1 MENMGFNYMLD
12 RMKRDLI
19 SLSLTINDLT
29 ESLRSKKG
37 ITDEEIAK
45 QMKSREQKLQ
55 SRFRLDNLML
65 SLERDQKKRSERINS
80 LNLSI
85 KNKEDAIQKRNE
97 RKLNQNL
104 IREKAQ
110 NESKDQKEEKMKE
123 KFYIQKIWSCYFK
136 KRMERQ
142 MKEHAHTEQAFQLM
156 RACAGNSDV
165 KEMVQKFLTRE
176 QTYKSLLQNIGK
188 LESKYELLKVSNEEK
203 KQILHDLQIENDNK
217 KKFGHVDPRAEDRT
231 LAHELKQH
239 LDDNQQEAEYKRLSE
254 ELDQL
259 HVHLDM
265 LKQRKKKIQLIND

>member
-104 IREKAQ
+104 IREKA
-110 NESKDQKEEKMKE
+110 
-123 KFYIQKIWSCYFK
+123 
-136 KRMERQ
+136 
-142 MKEHAHTEQAFQLM
+142 
-156 RACAGNSDV
+156 
-165 KEMVQKFLTRE
+165 
-176 QTYKSLLQNIGK
+176 
-188 LESKYELLKVSNEEK
+188 
-203 KQILHDLQIENDNK
+203 
-217 KKFGHVDPRAEDRT
+217 
-231 LAHELKQH
+231 
-239 LDDNQQEAEYKRLSE
+239 
-254 ELDQL
+254 
-259 HVHLDM
+259 
-265 LKQRKKKIQLIND
+265 

>member
-188 LESKYELLKVSNEEK
+188 LESKYEQLKVSNEEK
-203 KQILHDLQIENDNK
+203 KQVLHDLQIENDNK

>member
-1 MENMGFNYMLD
+1 MGFNYMLD

-136 KRMERQ
+136 KRMER
-142 MKEHAHTEQAFQLM
+142 
-156 RACAGNSDV
+156 
-165 KEMVQKFLTRE
+165 
-176 QTYKSLLQNIGK
+176 
-188 LESKYELLKVSNEEK
+188 
-203 KQILHDLQIENDNK
+203 
-217 KKFGHVDPRAEDRT
+217 
-231 LAHELKQH
+231 
-239 LDDNQQEAEYKRLSE
+239 
-254 ELDQL
+254 
-259 HVHLDM
+259 
-265 LKQRKKKIQLIND
+265 